1 MRCVARGLT
10 IAAIAALLTAC
21 SGSGSN
27 TSFETEGLIAPEG
40 SCRVKPSRLG
50 IAEPLGRINEGNGCR
65 IPDPWE
71 VRSVGSV
78 GFSQPATLNCGMA
91 APLHDWLENTVQ
103 PAAQR
108 AFGESVVGID
118 VAASYACRP
127 RNNQRGARM
136 SEHGYGNAID
146 VAAFTLESGRKVT
159 VLDGWRGRGDERR
172 FLHKVHGEACDDFRT
187 VLGPNADRSHRDHL
201 HLDLQNRRSR
211 NHYCR

>member
-78 GFSQPATLNCGMA
+78 GFSHNSPNGLTQINALIGAERFSGNTQTSLSFS
-91 APLHDWLENTVQ
+91 LE
-103 PAAQR
+103 
-108 AFGESVVGID
+108 
-118 VAASYACRP
+118 
-127 RNNQRGARM
+127 
-136 SEHGYGNAID
+136 H
-146 VAAFTLESGRKVT
+146 
-159 VLDGWRGRGDERR
+159 R
-172 FLHKVHGEACDDFRT
+172 F
-187 VLGPNADRSHRDHL
+187 
-201 HLDLQNRRSR
+201 
-211 NHYCR
+211 